1 MPVAIRSARLH
12 DVPVILAL
20 ERRSPGAA
28 HWTPEQYHKLVG
40 SGVVLVAEPAAE
52 HAPAPCKKRK
62 ERGTLCGFI
71 CARAVADEWE
81 IENVVVTAAFL
92 RRGIANELVR
102 ELIKSA
108 ENEAAS
114 AILLEVR
121 ESNLPARG
129 LYEKH
134 GFREVGRR
142 RAYYRD
148 PAEDAILYALRFA
161 ANPTG
166 EKLRATKR

>member
-71 CARAVADEWE
+71 CARAVAGEWE
-81 IENVVVTAAFL
+81 IENVVVGDEFL
-92 RRGIANELVR
+92 RRGIGNELLR
-102 ELIKSA
+102 ELIQSA
-108 ENEAAS
+108 ENGAAS

-121 ESNLPARG
+121 ESNLPARR
-129 LYEKH
+129 LYEKN
-134 GFREVGRR
+134 GFREVGHR
-142 RAYYRD
+142 RAYYRN

-161 ANPTG
+161 ARPTG
-166 EKLRATKR
+166 EKLSD